1 MRNCPLPGES
11 VRGRGR
17 IPNFSPMR
25 RRRILLA
32 LLILLVAVCLALV
45 VYLQRSGPPLAV
57 RMLPE
62 ADGVLYINLGR
73 IRMLAPTADLNEVVR
88 EPAYSDF
95 VSQTGFQ
102 FERDLE
108 EAALAVHLPK
118 PKPAGSSAAAGAQPD
133 EPRFSSV
140 FVARI
145 RSERL
150 VAYLKKQAQGVDR
163 YRDLEIFR
171 IPVEDRVV
179 RVAVLS
185 VDTVAVSNFA
195 GKGPMHAMIDHYKQV
210 ASPSPERSL
219 VREYYRH
226 VPLGSLA
233 WAIARYAPGESTLP
247 GQGSPL
253 GTPVAA
259 TWVASARYTGS
270 LHLRGEAFTAGE
282 AEAAKLHD
290 QASALLGLY
299 RAFQSEASKS
309 SADPDVR
316 ALIDSIEVAQ
326 QRDRVVFTATVPQGF
341 IQKAL
346 AEAPRPS
353 SSPEPAP

>member
-1 MRNCPLPGES
+1 
-11 VRGRGR
+11 
-17 IPNFSPMR
+17 MR
-25 RRRILLA
+25 RRRL
-32 LLILLVAVCLALV
+32 LLVLLVLLVTACLALV
-45 VYLQRSGPPLAV
+45 VYLQRGGPPQAV

-62 ADGVLYINLGR
+62 ADGVLYVNLGR
-73 IRMLAPTADLNEVVR
+73 IRLLAPQAELGEVVR
-88 EPAYSDF
+88 EVAYSDF
-95 VSQTGFQ
+95 VNQTGFQ

-118 PKPAGSSAAAGAQPD
+118 PAGGSAASPEQPE

-145 RSERL
+145 HSERL

-179 RVAVLS
+179 RVAILS

-195 GKGPMHAMIDHYKQV
+195 GEEPMHAMIDRYKQV

-219 VREYYRH
+219 IREYYPH

-233 WAIARYAPGESTLP
+233 WAIARYVPGESNLP
-247 GQGSPL
+247 GEGSPF

-282 AEAAKLHD
+282 ADARKLHD
-290 QASALLGLY
+290 QAAALLGLY
-299 RAFQSEASKS
+299 RAFQSEASKA

-326 QRDRVVFTATVPQGF
+326 QQHRVVFTATVPQGF

-346 AEAPRPS
+346 AEPPRPAPTP
-353 SSPEPAP
+353 PEPRP

>member
-1 MRNCPLPGES
+1 
-11 VRGRGR
+11 
-17 IPNFSPMR
+17 MR
-25 RRRILLA
+25 RRRLLLLLLVLLVASCLA
-32 LLILLVAVCLALV
+32 LL
-45 VYLQRSGPPLAV
+45 VYLQRSGPPQAV

-62 ADGVLYINLGR
+62 ADGVLYVNVGR
-73 IRMLAPTADLNEVVR
+73 IRLLAPQAELGEVVR

-118 PKPAGSSAAAGAQPD
+118 QKPAGSSATGNAQAE

-145 RSERL
+145 HSERL

-179 RVAVLS
+179 RVAILS

-195 GKGPMHAMIDHYKQV
+195 GEKPMHAMIDRYKEG
-210 ASPSPERSL
+210 ASPSAERSV
-219 VREYYRH
+219 VREYYPQ

-233 WAIARYAPGESTLP
+233 WAIARYVPGETNLP
-247 GQGSPL
+247 GAGSPL

-282 AEAAKLHD
+282 ADARKLHD
-290 QASALLGLY
+290 QTAALLGLY
-299 RAFQSEASKS
+299 RAFQSEASKT

-326 QRDRVVFTATVPQGF
+326 QQDRVVFTATVPQGF

-346 AEAPRPS
+346 AEPPKPAS
-353 SSPEPAP
+353 SQPAP